1 LAALREIYTFS
12 REDKMAITVG
22 MKHEVRLKTGPEHS
36 AQKFFHG
43 VPDVFGTPFLGGLFE
58 GTSAALMAP
67 HLAPGEQSV
76 GISMNLK
83 HTAPTPLGMEVRAV
97 TEVTQVEGKKI
108 TFKVEGF
115 DDKEKIGDAVHER
128 FIINAEKFLKK
139 VEAKKS

>member
-1 LAALREIYTFS
+1 
-12 REDKMAITVG
+12 MAITVG

-58 GTSAALMAP
+58 GTSAGLMAP
-67 HLAPGEQSV
+67 HLGPGEQSV
-76 GISMNLK
+76 GISMDLK

-97 TEVTQVEGKKI
+97 TEVTQVEGRKI

-115 DDKEKIGDAVHER
+115 DAKEKIGEAVHER
-128 FIINAEKFLKK
+128 FIINAEKFLQK

>member
-1 LAALREIYTFS
+1 MAL
-12 REDKMAITVG
+12 TVG
-22 MKHEVRLKTGPEHS
+22 MKNELRLATGPEHS
-36 AQKFFHG
+36 AQKFFSG

-58 GTSAALMAP
+58 GVSAGLLAP
-67 HLAPGEQSV
+67 HLAAGEQSV

-97 TEVTQVEGKKI
+97 SEITQIDGRKI

-115 DDKEKIGDAVHER
+115 DEKEKIGEAVHER
-128 FIINAEKFLKK
+128 FIINAEKFNQR

>member
-1 LAALREIYTFS
+1 
-12 REDKMAITVG
+12 MAITVG

-67 HLAPGEQSV
+67 HLGPGEQSV

-97 TEVTQVEGKKI
+97 TEVTLVEGRKI

-115 DDKEKIGDAVHER
+115 DAKEKIGEAVHER
-128 FIINAEKFLKK
+128 FIINAEKFQQR
-139 VEAKKS
+139 VEGKKS